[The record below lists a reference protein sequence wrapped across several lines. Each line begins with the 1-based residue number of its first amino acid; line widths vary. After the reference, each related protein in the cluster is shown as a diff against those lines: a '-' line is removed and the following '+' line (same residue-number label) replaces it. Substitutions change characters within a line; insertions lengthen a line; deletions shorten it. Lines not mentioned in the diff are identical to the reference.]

1 MACGAGSRSA
11 RGEFSEAGVSGASSD
26 PGLDVLRIM
35 RVLDHHGVEYLLV
48 GGAAAVIHGAERQ
61 TQDFDCVAQ
70 SSRENLHRLALAMRE
85 LNARLHVEGLT
96 DAEASTLP
104 LALDAAMLARMEIST
119 WRTDA
124 GDLDILADIPDR
136 HGQHMRF
143 EELIQRADSAV
154 VGGLV
159 VRVAS
164 LDDIIG
170 SKVWADRPKDREAL
184 PELQRLHAAQDSDPG
199 SRPPEPI
206 PPAR

>member
-11 RGEFSEAGVSGASSD
+11 RGEFSEAGVSGASNA

-48 GGAAAVIHGAERQ
+48 GGAAAVIQGAERQ

-136 HGQHMRF
+136 HGQHMRY

-159 VRVAS
+159 VHVAS

-184 PELQRLHAAQDSDPG
+184 PELQRLQATQETDPG

>member
-1 MACGAGSRSA
+1 
-11 RGEFSEAGVSGASSD
+11 VSDGWND

-35 RVLDHHGVEYLLV
+35 RVLNHH
-48 GGAAAVIHGAERQ
+48 GAAAVIHGTERP

-70 SSRENLHRLALAMRE
+70 SDQENLQRLALAMRE

-96 DAEASTLP
+96 DVEASTLP
-104 LALDAAMLARMEIST
+104 LVLDAAMLARMEIST

-136 HGQHMRF
+136 NGQHMRF
-143 EELIQRADSAV
+143 EELIERADSAV

-170 SKVWADRPKDREAL
+170 SKVGLIDPRTVRHYLSCSACVRPRTRTRARSLRSRFRRHGRSGRRAL
-184 PELQRLHAAQDSDPG
+184 
-199 SRPPEPI
+199 I
-206 PPAR
+206 PP